1 MHGDVRH
8 AELAVSAEQ
17 GDAVSRMMDAA
28 QQATTYPY
36 PWDTLEGDL
45 ANQERSRLF
54 LLGYGSLTNRTS
66 AGHTLRDVMGVPAVA
81 FGVRRIFNYLI
92 PKSNTRY
99 GRSANPE
106 ERAAL
111 NVVPTGRAEDMVNGV
126 LIEVPPLD
134 VTALRGREIGY
145 DLIPVACIRW
155 HEREEPPFLGH
166 ILHCPDE
173 PRQGKVRTAADIMP
187 HRGYYRVCREGAAE
201 VGAPFLD
208 FWLATT
214 YLADGTTLAR
224 QWETVALPERN
235 E

>member
-1 MHGDVRH
+1 MHGDVKH
-8 AELAVSAEQ
+8 AELGVSAAQ
-17 GDAVSRMMDAA
+17 SDAVSRMMDAA
-28 QQATTYPY
+28 NQAARYPY

-45 ANQERSRLF
+45 ANQEPSRLV
-54 LLGYGSLTNRTS
+54 LLAYGSLTNRAS
-66 AGHTLRDVMGVPAVA
+66 AGHTLRNVTGVPAVA

-99 GRSANPE
+99 GRPANPE

-126 LIEVPPLD
+126 VIAVSPPDL
-134 VTALRGREIGY
+134 TALKAREVGY
-145 DLIPVACIRW
+145 DLIPVACVRW

-173 PRQGKVRTAADIMP
+173 PRVGKVRTAADIMP
-187 HRGYYRVCREGAAE
+187 NRGYYRVCREGAAE
-201 VGAPFLD
+201 IGASFLD

-214 YLADGTTLAR
+214 YLADGTTLVR
-224 QWETVALPERN
+224 QWDTVALPELN